1 MRPARQ
7 SIRISYIIGNNP
19 PMCYVLLPEK
29 ERAYQ
34 RMAKKLKEIGS
45 ILREARTSRGFTQAD
60 VAPQLGVSRATVAQI
75 ETGRR
80 SLKAED
86 LRRLA
91 AFYSCS
97 LSELLPPATDDHGM
111 DGVAELFRSHPDL
124 TEDQGLSSL
133 VGVCAVAR
141 ALTDLEARLEID
153 AIAYS
158 LPSYRVERA
167 ITAWQAARQGYR
179 IAEDERRRLALGE
192 GPVRFL
198 DELLMTSGVRSAKAT
213 LPTGVLSISIAQ
225 PDHGLLVVV
234 DKNLNLEHRRFR
246 YAHGLAHFLF
256 DTEGPWRLCK
266 AGGPP
271 DFAEVRADAFA
282 SGFLIPQHGLRR
294 YVETLG
300 KETLGRVGPT
310 VLSVYSEGDGRDKTG
325 ESRRVD
331 GRQRRGRHPITLS
344 DVLRTAHYYGTSPS
358 VAAHR
363 LRNLRLLT
371 NFELDRLETMLQSE
385 KRAPI
390 EGELA
395 LQAAPHEMDSLC
407 SRLVALAAGA
417 LHRGNIDTPR
427 FNELADLAGVRV
439 ADRERLLATTA
450 QPSRQE
456 REDPIEGK
464 MA

>member
-1 MRPARQ
+1 
-7 SIRISYIIGNNP
+7 
-19 PMCYVLLPEK
+19 
-29 ERAYQ
+29 
-34 RMAKKLKEIGS
+34 MAGKMKDIGS
-45 ILREARTSRGFTQAD
+45 VLREARTSRGFTQAD
-60 VAPQLGVSRATVAQI
+60 IAPQLGVSRATVAQI

-80 SLKAED
+80 SLQAED

-91 AFYSCS
+91 AFYGCS
-97 LSELLPPATDDHGM
+97 LSELLPPATDDQEQEV
-111 DGVAELFRSHPDL
+111 DGLAELFRAHPEL
-124 TEDQGLSSL
+124 AEDQGPSSFA
-133 VGVCAVAR
+133 GVCATAR

-153 AIAYS
+153 ATAHS
-158 LPSYRVERA
+158 LPSYRVEHGNMP
-167 ITAWQAARQGYR
+167 WQAAREGYR

-192 GPVRFL
+192 GPIRFV

-213 LPTGVLSISIAQ
+213 LPTGIISISIAQ

-234 DKNLNLEHRRFR
+234 DKNLGLEHRRFR

-256 DTEGPWRLCK
+256 DTEGPWRVCSS
-266 AGGPP
+266 GGAP

-282 SGFLIPQHGLRR
+282 SALLIPQQGLRR

-300 KETLGRVGPT
+300 KETLGRAGPT
-310 VLSVYSEGDGRDKTG
+310 VLSVFSEGDGRDKTG

-371 NFELDRLETMLQSE
+371 DRELDQLKTMLRSE
-385 KRAPI
+385 KRTPI
-390 EGELA
+390 ERELA
-395 LQAAPHEMDSLC
+395 LQAHEMDSLC
-407 SRLVALAAGA
+407 SRLAVLAASA
-417 LHRGNIDTPR
+417 LQRGNIDTSR

-439 ADRERLLATTA
+439 ADRKGLLATAATPP
-450 QPSRQE
+450 QQEHRSSSRTP
-456 REDPIEGK
+456 RRATSATSP
-464 MA
+464 

>member
-1 MRPARQ
+1 
-7 SIRISYIIGNNP
+7 
-19 PMCYVLLPEK
+19 
-29 ERAYQ
+29 
-34 RMAKKLKEIGS
+34 MAEKLKDIGS
-45 ILREARTSRGFTQAD
+45 ILQEARTSRGLTQAD
-60 VAPQLGVSRATVAQI
+60 IAPQLGVSRATVAQI

-91 AFYSCS
+91 AFYGCS
-97 LSELLPPATDDHGM
+97 LSELLPPATDDREV

-124 TEDQGLSSL
+124 AEDQGPSSFA
-133 VGVCAVAR
+133 GVCTIAR
-141 ALTDLEARLEID
+141 ALTDLEARLEIG
-153 AIAYS
+153 AIAHS

-167 ITAWQAARQGYR
+167 DRPWQAAHQGYR
-179 IAEDERRRLALGE
+179 IAEDERRRLGLGE
-192 GPVRFL
+192 GPVRFV
-198 DELLMTSGVRSAKAT
+198 DELLMMSGVRSAKAT
-213 LPTGVLSISIAQ
+213 LPTGIISISIAQ

-234 DKNLNLEHRRFR
+234 DKNLGLEHRRFR

-256 DTEGPWRLCK
+256 DTEGPWRVCNT
-266 AGGPP
+266 GGAP

-282 SGFLIPQHGLRR
+282 SGLLIPQHGLRR

-300 KETLGRVGPT
+300 KETLGRAGPT
-310 VLSVYSEGDGRDKTG
+310 VLSVFSEGDGRDKTG

-358 VAAHR
+358 VAAHC

-371 NFELDRLETMLQSE
+371 DPELDQLETMLQSE
-385 KRAPI
+385 EYTPI
-390 EGELA
+390 EGELT
-395 LQAAPHEMDSLC
+395 LQAHEMDSLC
-407 SRLVALAAGA
+407 SRLAALAASA
-417 LHRGNIDTPR
+417 LHRGKIDTPR

-450 QPSRQE
+450 TPPQQE
-456 REDPIEGK
+456 RGSSSQTSHGNGV
-464 MA
+464 ASATFR

>member
-1 MRPARQ
+1 
-7 SIRISYIIGNNP
+7 
-19 PMCYVLLPEK
+19 
-29 ERAYQ
+29 
-34 RMAKKLKEIGS
+34 MAEKLKEISS
-45 ILREARTSRGFTQAD
+45 ILQEARTSRGLTQAD
-60 VAPQLGVSRATVAQI
+60 IAPQLGVSRATIAQI

-80 SLKAED
+80 SVKAED

-91 AFYSCS
+91 AFYGCS
-97 LSELLPPATDDHGM
+97 LSELLPPATDDQEV

-124 TEDQGLSSL
+124 AEDQGPSSFA
-133 VGVCAVAR
+133 GVCATAR

-153 AIAYS
+153 AIAHS
-158 LPSYRVERA
+158 LPSYRVERGNMP
-167 ITAWQAARQGYR
+167 WQAAREGYR

-192 GPVRFL
+192 GPIRFV

-213 LPTGVLSISIAQ
+213 LPTGILSISIAE

-234 DKNLNLEHRRFR
+234 EKNLGLEHRRFR

-256 DTEGPWRLCK
+256 DTEALWRVCK
-266 AGGPP
+266 SGGAP
-271 DFAEVRADAFA
+271 DFPEVRADAFA
-282 SGFLIPQHGLRR
+282 SALLIPQYGLRR

-300 KETLGRVGPT
+300 KETLGRTGPT
-310 VLSVYSEGDGRDKTG
+310 VLSVFSEGDGRDKTG

-371 NFELDRLETMLQSE
+371 DRELDQLKTMLRSE
-385 KRAPI
+385 KHTPI
-390 EGELA
+390 EGKLA
-395 LQAAPHEMDSLC
+395 LQAHEMDSLC
-407 SRLVALAAGA
+407 SRLAALAASA

-439 ADRERLLATTA
+439 ADRKRLLATAATPP
-450 QPSRQE
+450 QQE
-456 REDPIEGK
+456 RGSSSQTPRR
-464 MA
+464 ATSATSP

>member
-1 MRPARQ
+1 
-7 SIRISYIIGNNP
+7 
-19 PMCYVLLPEK
+19 
-29 ERAYQ
+29 
-34 RMAKKLKEIGS
+34 MAEKLKDISS
-45 ILREARTSRGFTQAD
+45 ILREARTSRGLTQAD
-60 VAPQLGVSRATVAQI
+60 IAPQLGVSRATIAQI

-80 SLKAED
+80 SVKAED

-91 AFYSCS
+91 AFYGCS
-97 LSELLPPATDDHGM
+97 LSELLPPATDDQEV
-111 DGVAELFRSHPDL
+111 DGLAELFHAHPDL
-124 TEDQGLSSL
+124 AEDQGPSSFAA
-133 VGVCAVAR
+133 VCATAR

-153 AIAYS
+153 ATVHS
-158 LPSYRVERA
+158 LPSYRVERGNMP
-167 ITAWQAARQGYR
+167 WQAAREGYR

-192 GPVRFL
+192 GPIRFV

-213 LPTGVLSISIAQ
+213 LPTGILSISIGE

-234 DKNLNLEHRRFR
+234 EKNLGLEHRRFR

-256 DTEGPWRLCK
+256 DTEAPWRVCK
-266 AGGPP
+266 SGGAPEFP
-271 DFAEVRADAFA
+271 EVRADAFA
-282 SGFLIPQHGLRR
+282 SALLIPQYGLRR

-300 KETLGRVGPT
+300 KETLGRAGPT
-310 VLSVYSEGDGRDKTG
+310 VLSVFSEGDGRDETG

-371 NFELDRLETMLQSE
+371 DRELDQLKTMLRSE
-385 KRAPI
+385 KHTPI
-390 EGELA
+390 DGELA
-395 LQAAPHEMDSLC
+395 LQAHEMDSLC
-407 SRLVALAAGA
+407 SRLAALAASA

-439 ADRERLLATTA
+439 ADRKRLLAIAATPP
-450 QPSRQE
+450 QQE
-456 REDPIEGK
+456 RGSSSQTPRR
-464 MA
+464 ATATSP

>member
-1 MRPARQ
+1 
-7 SIRISYIIGNNP
+7 
-19 PMCYVLLPEK
+19 
-29 ERAYQ
+29 
-34 RMAKKLKEIGS
+34 MAEKLKDISS
-45 ILREARTSRGFTQAD
+45 ILRQARTSRGLTQAD
-60 VAPQLGVSRATVAQI
+60 IAPQLGVSRATIAHI

-80 SLKAED
+80 SVKAED

-91 AFYSCS
+91 AFYGCS
-97 LSELLPPATDDHGM
+97 LSELLPPATDAQEV
-111 DGVAELFRSHPDL
+111 DGFAELFHAHPDL
-124 TEDQGLSSL
+124 AEDQGPSSFA
-133 VGVCAVAR
+133 GVCATAR

-153 AIAYS
+153 ATAHS
-158 LPSYRVERA
+158 LPSYRVEHGNMP
-167 ITAWQAARQGYR
+167 WQAAREGYR

-192 GPVRFL
+192 GPIRFV

-213 LPTGVLSISIAQ
+213 LPTGILSISIGE

-234 DKNLNLEHRRFR
+234 EKNLGLEHRRFR

-256 DTEGPWRLCK
+256 DTEAPWRVCK
-266 AGGPP
+266 SGGAPEFP
-271 DFAEVRADAFA
+271 EVRADAFA
-282 SGFLIPQHGLRR
+282 SALLIPQYGLRR

-300 KETLGRVGPT
+300 KETLGRAGPT
-310 VLSVYSEGDGRDKTG
+310 VLAVFSEGDGRDETG

-371 NFELDRLETMLQSE
+371 DRELDQLKTMLRSE
-385 KRAPI
+385 KHTPI

-395 LQAAPHEMDSLC
+395 LQAHEMDSLC
-407 SRLVALAAGA
+407 SRLAALAASA

-427 FNELADLAGVRV
+427 FNELVDLAGVRV
-439 ADRERLLATTA
+439 ADRKGLLAAAATPP
-450 QPSRQE
+450 QQEHGSSSRTP
-456 REDPIEGK
+456 RRATSATSP
-464 MA
+464 